1 MKVKFFF
8 IVWMSACSGLSAQQ
22 MVFPVQPNWNT
33 IVEGESLN
41 FKVTAIDSL
50 KPTTFRLEGING
62 SGIQFDTL
70 GNFSWKPSY
79 DFVSRLENQKEFA
92 VIFQADWADG
102 RRLRQPI
109 TFTVLHKNRPPVVE
123 DLPVFYV
130 RQASANRYQI
140 SSDYV
145 TDSDE
150 DPLVFKSI
158 QSEMPEGANL
168 SSGGLLTW
176 SPSRNQFNAL
186 KGNPLVICFMVEDQP
201 EKASTTGKIRIAQ
214 TQQDL
219 PPEMLIVPGDSTM
232 VIKEDEHVN
241 LKIYVTDPNG
251 DEDIKGTDFIS
262 SDNRVSR
269 SSLRTN
275 TNTQSEFTWT
285 PGYAFTDDAEK
296 TRKVEIT
303 FYALD
308 KDNNRVQRKVKV
320 LVNDA
325 ENLVEK
331 DKLLYQ
337 KYRSSLVMAKALIDR
352 LAYNHEKLNRA
363 YKQAKKGKKHRAIVN
378 ASLGATTGISPLV
391 LPTQNSKIVSGIGG
405 TTVLT
410 LGTLEATE
418 VIGKSKNDILDKQKI
433 NVEIQN
439 QLQVEGDNF
448 ARQYALKSAR
458 RGKEFDPDRDK
469 LSLII
474 NNQKLDL
481 LELDASKSAY
491 PDYKD
496 KELKKTF
503 PDFSEE

>member
-1 MKVKFFF
+1 
-8 IVWMSACSGLSAQQ
+8 
-22 MVFPVQPNWNT
+22 
-33 IVEGESLN
+33 
-41 FKVTAIDSL
+41 
-50 KPTTFRLEGING
+50 
-62 SGIQFDTL
+62 
-70 GNFSWKPSY
+70 
-79 DFVSRLENQKEFA
+79 
-92 VIFQADWADG
+92 
-102 RRLRQPI
+102 
-109 TFTVLHKNRPPVVE
+109 
-123 DLPVFYV
+123 
-130 RQASANRYQI
+130 
-140 SSDYV
+140 
-145 TDSDE
+145 
-150 DPLVFKSI
+150 
-158 QSEMPEGANL
+158 MPEGANL

-176 SPSRNQFNAL
+176 TPSRNQFNAL
-186 KGNPLVICFMVEDQP
+186 KGNPLIVSFIVEDEP
-201 EKASTTGKIRIAQ
+201 EKAETTGKIRIAQ

-219 PPEMLIVPGDSTM
+219 PPEMNIMPGDTSV
-232 VIKEDEHVN
+232 VIKEDEYVN

-251 DEDIKGTDFIS
+251 DEDIQGTDFIS
-262 SDNRVSR
+262 SDNRVPK

-275 TNTQSEFTWT
+275 TKTQSEFTWT

-296 TRKVEIT
+296 TKTVEII

-308 KDNNRVQRKVKV
+308 KSNNRVQRKVKV
-320 LVNDA
+320 TVVDA
-325 ENLVEK
+325 ENLIEK

-352 LAYNHEKLNRA
+352 LASNHEKLNRA

-378 ASLGATTGISPLV
+378 AGLGATTGISPLI
-391 LPTQNSKIVSGIGG
+391 LPTNDSKIVSGVGG

-458 RGKEFDPDRDK
+458 RSKNFDPDRDK

-481 LELDASKSAY
+481 LELDASHPAY
-491 PDYKD
+491 PEYKD
-496 KELKKTF
+496 KEIKKTF